1 MISFHISCHVADF
14 SKSYTIKK
22 FCWKNGLI
30 NYLWEYLYSKFKQE
44 SLLTA
49 SFLLLWEFF
58 FFNIKSWQWY
68 ITCGNSVRR
77 KRTRITMRSRVVL
90 SVLFLRLDLMFV
102 GPWIRVCERM
112 SYEESKKQNILAN
125 ISHRSWWHFNYII
138 MTFFRST
145 FDEMGEN
152 VEWFWLIWRIY
163 ALISVRL

>member
-14 SKSYTIKK
+14 SKSYAIKK

-102 GPWIRVCERM
+102 GPCIRVCERM
-112 SYEESKKQNILAN
+112 SNEESKKTGYRG
-125 ISHRSWWHFNYII
+125 SPD
-138 MTFFRST
+138 ST
-145 FDEMGEN
+145 NFAHPGNRTIEKIVLSGD
-152 VEWFWLIWRIY
+152 WFSTKKVKS
-163 ALISVRL
+163 AL